1 LFATLAVAGN
11 FIGTFSSPYFP
22 PPRPWLLYL
31 EHPTLVSEA
40 DRMVDDYEFDE
51 PPDEPHEF
59 ETGVQKVV
67 LTNLDLVLDGIAV
80 RLARDFLLWEL

>member
-1 LFATLAVAGN
+1 
-11 FIGTFSSPYFP
+11 
-22 PPRPWLLYL
+22 
-31 EHPTLVSEA
+31 
-40 DRMVDDYEFDE
+40 MVDDYEFDE